1 MKTRNLWLLSALA
14 LLGACG
20 GSDHHG
26 SPMGGT
32 TTPPPPTPIDDS
44 IQTFVKQSFADS
56 SDSAEPVD
64 INDRSF
70 TDDEDETAYDA
81 LL

>member
-20 GSDHHG
+20 GNDQHG
-26 SPMGGT
+26 SSMGGS
-32 TTPPPPTPIDDS
+32 TTPPPPVPVDDS
-44 IQTFVKQSFADS
+44 ISTFVKQSFTAS
-56 SDSAEPVD
+56 SDTAEPVD
-64 INDRSF
+64 INDHTF
-70 TDDEDETAYDA
+70 TDDEDDSVYDI